1 MRKKFIKKEKAKRKH
16 LKHLEKIASRNTVT
30 NTPGKVRLNRA
41 VKELNMSM
49 SSIIEILSRN
59 NISVEYNP
67 NAMLSEEAIRVLFE
81 KEFDENP
88 IFLSDPTYDILEWI
102 REDIKNLDRITPDN
116 FENLIITL
124 LIKKGYSV
132 EKSGRT
138 NQADGGIDVIAY
150 KKNIVNIIIAVQIK
164 YKINTDKKVTT
175 GEVRDFVGAM
185 KLVDYFNAGMLVT
198 NTFFTE
204 DSKWLEGKEFNLE
217 LKDSHDI
224 QNWLKDN
231 FVTNKKIDKELEL
244 TSKNSIYLNF

>member
-1 MRKKFIKKEKAKRKH
+1 
-16 LKHLEKIASRNTVT
+16 
-30 NTPGKVRLNRA
+30 
-41 VKELNMSM
+41 MSM

-67 NAMLSEEAIRVLFE
+67 NAMLSEEAMRVLFE
-81 KEFDENP
+81 KEFDKNP
-88 IFLSDPTYDILEWI
+88 IYLSDPTYDILEWI

-116 FENLIITL
+116 FENLIIAL
-124 LIKKGYSV
+124 LRKKGWNV

-150 KKNIVNIIIAVQIK
+150 KKDIVNIIIAVQIK
-164 YKINTDKKVTT
+164 YKINTEKKVTT

-198 NTFFTE
+198 NTFFTD
-204 DSKWLEGKEFNLE
+204 DSKWLEDKEFNLE

-231 FVTNKKIDKELEL
+231 FVTKKKINKEVEL
-244 TSKNSIYLNF
+244 NSKNSINLNF